1 MSFAVGGAGGG
12 GGGGGPLGGG
22 YAPVT
27 YQRLMR
33 LAARAFYSGPCPPPG
48 RDLEP
53 FSNKSKI
60 AKMDTRGLGVV
71 LVDYLTTVEWTSF
84 DLLAEALKLHPV
96 MLSRALR
103 FLEQGH
109 MLRRYERRES
119 RRKKRNLVGEALEA
133 DVAAPA
139 QDSDEDSED
148 EEGAAK
154 KKGLLTEYFTLDYAR
169 AFDAVQIR
177 ITTMRNS
184 LKEQLE
190 SSNAIQS
197 YRCPRPYCGKAYTS
211 LDAAT
216 LVDPMDGLFKC
227 ELCGEELAEQRAT
240 NDAGA
245 AAGGAGGTAGQH
257 ATAKESKEAARRV
270 LQAMERELAPITRL
284 MADLQARAVPL
295 PDPGELFEWAQ
306 RVRQREAELEAA
318 AAKAAGGGG
327 GGGGRGGG
335 GGGGGA
341 SNPAALL
348 AGSGV
353 TVLNAADNTNTWES
367 QDFKVSLADGA
378 SGGGLLTGGLL
389 TGGLLGSPT
398 GGAAVGGAGG
408 GAGGGGGGGGRKP
421 PTMLPWFMKG
431 GAAKEGAEGGEGGDG
446 VKTEG
451 GGAADKAKQQQQA
464 EYFKKFMADM
474 SKVQQEK
481 KAQQAVAGGAGGA
494 TAAAPWLAGSSAAG
508 GAAAPFAG
516 FGGVKAEPQPAVA
529 AAAGAAAVAPGGVVV
544 KTEPGLVPP
553 PLPAAAPQL
562 LQPKAESVQDV
573 EWEDAPAPVKLEGLK
588 PDPVAPGGGGAAA
601 GGAMDVDAGDVE
613 WEDVLLVMAVLG
625 VYIAVVID
633 TYNSSEDSFAWGA
646 FAIIA
651 VSVVAAWALVAST
664 AVQCVCGAPQST
676 GGACSFRVVAL
687 FEAVLAVVATL
698 VETLLAFWLTMGLGF
713 AADAGFGG
721 LFWGFAAVV
730 VLCWFVATTAGLLA
744 ILYLAEVCRCGYAAP
759 AQPHEQHKGGSVE
772 LLEQQQQ
779 QQLEPPVAPPVAL
792 VMVATPVQ
800 QEQ

>member
-1 MSFAVGGAGGG
+1 MSFAGGAGGS
-12 GGGGGPLGGG
+12 GPLSGG

-71 LVDYLTTVEWTSF
+71 LLDYLTTVEWTSF
-84 DLLAEALKLHPV
+84 ELLSEALKLHPV

-139 QDSDEDSED
+139 QDSDDSED
-148 EEGAAK
+148 EEGAK

-169 AFDAVQIR
+169 AFDALQIR
-177 ITTMRNS
+177 IATMRAS

-197 YRCPRPYCGKAYTS
+197 YRCPGAHCGKAYTS

-216 LVDPMDGLFKC
+216 LVDPADGLFKC
-227 ELCGEELAEQRAT
+227 EICGSELQEQRAT
-240 NDAGA
+240 NDA
-245 AAGGAGGTAGQH
+245 AAGGSGAAQH

-270 LQAMERELAPITRL
+270 LQALERELAPLTRL
-284 MADLQARAVPL
+284 MADIQARAVPL

-318 AAKAAGGGG
+318 AAKAGGGGGG

-335 GGGGGA
+335 GGGA
-341 SNPAALL
+341 SNPAAML

-389 TGGLLGSPT
+389 TGGPG
-398 GGAAVGGAGG
+398 GGAAAAGG
-408 GAGGGGGGGGRKP
+408 GAASGGGGGGRKP
-421 PTMLPWFMKG
+421 PTIMPWFMKG
-431 GAAKEGAEGGEGGDG
+431 GAGKDGEQGEGDG
-446 VKTEG
+446 VKTEPGAG
-451 GGAADKAKQQQQA
+451 GGDKGKQQQQA

-474 SKVQQEK
+474 SRLQQEK
-481 KAQQAVAGGAGGA
+481 KTQQPAGAAGAAFGGA
-494 TAAAPWLAGSSAAG
+494 AAAMPWLAGSSPGAG
-508 GAAAPFAG
+508 AGAAAATAATAATAPFAG
-516 FGGVKAEPQPAVA
+516 FGGVKLEAQP
-529 AAAGAAAVAPGGVVV
+529 AAGAAVAAGGVVV
-544 KTEPGLVPP
+544 KTEPGLA
-553 PLPAAAPQL
+553 AAAPVPA
-562 LQPKAESVQDV
+562 LQPGVQPEAEAEV
-573 EWEDAPAPVKLEGLK
+573 EWEDAPAPVKFEGLT
-588 PDPVAPGGGGAAA
+588 PDPVAPGGSAAA
-601 GGAMDVDAGDVE
+601 PMDVDAGDVE
-613 WEDVLLVMAVLG
+613 WEDV
-625 VYIAVVID
+625 
-633 TYNSSEDSFAWGA
+633 
-646 FAIIA
+646 
-651 VSVVAAWALVAST
+651 
-664 AVQCVCGAPQST
+664 
-676 GGACSFRVVAL
+676 
-687 FEAVLAVVATL
+687 
-698 VETLLAFWLTMGLGF
+698 
-713 AADAGFGG
+713 
-721 LFWGFAAVV
+721 
-730 VLCWFVATTAGLLA
+730 
-744 ILYLAEVCRCGYAAP
+744 
-759 AQPHEQHKGGSVE
+759 
-772 LLEQQQQ
+772 
-779 QQLEPPVAPPVAL
+779 
-792 VMVATPVQ
+792 
-800 QEQ
+800 